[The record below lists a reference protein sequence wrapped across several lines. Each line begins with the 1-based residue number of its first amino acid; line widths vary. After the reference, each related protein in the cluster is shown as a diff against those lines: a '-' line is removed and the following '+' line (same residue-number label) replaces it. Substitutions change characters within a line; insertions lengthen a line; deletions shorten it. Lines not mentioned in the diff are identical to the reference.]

1 MSKSDIED
9 KVRRVIGDILKVSAD
24 RIVPSALLVNDLG
37 ADGIDVVSVFMDLES
52 EFGVAFPEDEVKTMN
67 TVGAI
72 VEYLQ
77 NAITQNG

>member
-9 KVRRVIGDILKVSAD
+9 KVRRVIGDILKVNAD

-37 ADGIDVVSVFMDLES
+37 ADGIDVVSIFMDLES
-52 EFGVAFPEDEVKTMN
+52 EFGVVFPEDEVKTMD

-77 NAITQNG
+77 NVIT